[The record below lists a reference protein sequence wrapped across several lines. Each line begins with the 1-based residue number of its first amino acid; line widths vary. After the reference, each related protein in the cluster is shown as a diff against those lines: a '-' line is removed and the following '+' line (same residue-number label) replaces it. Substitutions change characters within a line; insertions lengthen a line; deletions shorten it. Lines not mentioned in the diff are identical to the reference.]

1 MNSVIGSPD
10 PLGRAVTLVAT
21 CILVATLSVPIHGSA
36 WASCPRSVR
45 PSLDTPRSASR
56 SSVLVTITP
65 PWGAGSA
72 QTR

>member
-45 PSLDTPRSASR
+45 PSLDRSGERIGEGPELQLR
-56 SSVLVTITP
+56 SLDRLAH
-65 PWGAGSA
+65 GA
-72 QTR
+72 